1 MLDAAG
7 DVRPVWRNRI
17 VRALLT
23 SVVAIGPMAGAA
35 SAATESKP
43 VALRATVNIVTVPA
57 VPGAAF
63 IFDGQRVMTDKQ
75 GIAHIVVPA
84 GTQSHTL
91 AVGSTLIHQTGS
103 DYSFVRWWRTGNHT
117 QDYERTL
124 TGLKV
129 RKNLTIKAAY
139 RASFTVRYG
148 FADPAKRP
156 VPRSRVAT
164 VEFRGDNGQ
173 TVTATGAGTVRLLG
187 IRPINSSGTLV
198 AKEIKYTVQ
207 RVQVDG
213 SNVVR
218 VSQQPFVPS
227 QKQTVTI
234 SLLLLGAHFK
244 THDFLFGSPVGTTVL
259 LTYPDKTT
267 KRVPLDALGEAD
279 VAGLAR
285 GDYTVSVEAPGIAFT
300 RPVALSRNQY
310 VDLPVVTY
318 LDLAVVG
325 GMALLVFGSLLAVKR
340 MRMRSRRRS
349 VVVAP

>member
-1 MLDAAG
+1 
-7 DVRPVWRNRI
+7 
-17 VRALLT
+17 
-23 SVVAIGPMAGAA
+23 MAGAA
-35 SAATESKP
+35 SAATGPKP
-43 VALRATVNIVTVPA
+43 VATSATVNIVTVPP

-63 IFDGQRVMTDKQ
+63 IFDGRPVVTDRQ
-75 GIAHIVVPA
+75 GIAHITVPA
-84 GTQSHTL
+84 GKRGHTL
-91 AVGSTLIHQTGS
+91 AVKSTHIQQAGS
-103 DYSFVRWWRTGNHT
+103 DYSFVRWWRTGHHT

-139 RASFTVRYG
+139 RASFTVTYG
-148 FADPAKRP
+148 FADPAKRA
-156 VPRSRVAT
+156 VAHSRVAA

-187 IRPINSSGTLV
+187 IRPVNSSGTLV

-218 VSQQPFVPS
+218 VNQQPFVPS

-234 SLLLLGAHFK
+234 SLLLLGAHFR
-244 THDFLFGSPVGTTVL
+244 TRDFLFGSPVGTTVL
-259 LTYPDKTT
+259 LTYPDNTT
-267 KRVPLDALGEAD
+267 KRVPLDALGQAD

-285 GDYTVSVEAPGIAFT
+285 GNYTVRVEAPGIAFT

-318 LDLAVVG
+318 RDLGVVG
-325 GMALLVFGSLLAVKR
+325 GMAVLVLGSLLAVKLLR
-340 MRMRSRRRS
+340 LRSRRRTVPATS
-349 VVVAP
+349 

>member
-1 MLDAAG
+1 M
-7 DVRPVWRNRI
+7 WRDR
-17 VRALLT
+17 VLRVLLT
-23 SVVAIGPMAGAA
+23 SVVAVGLMAE
-35 SAATESKP
+35 AATAATRPEP
-43 VALRATVNIVTVPA
+43 VALSAAVNIVTVPA

-63 IFDGQRVMTDKQ
+63 VFDGRLVTTDKQ
-75 GIAHIVVPA
+75 GIAHIIVPA
-84 GTQSHTL
+84 GTHGHTL
-91 AVGSTLIHQTGS
+91 TVKTTHTQRAGG
-103 DYSFVRWWRTGNHT
+103 DYSFARWWRTGNHT

-124 TGLKV
+124 TGLRV

-173 TVTATGAGTVRLLG
+173 TVTATGGGTVRLLG
-187 IRPINSSGTLV
+187 IRPVNSSGTLV

-218 VSQQPFVPS
+218 VNQQPFVPS
-227 QKQTVTI
+227 QRQTVTI
-234 SLLLLGAHFK
+234 SLLLLGAHFR
-244 THDFLFGSPVGTTVL
+244 TRDFLFGSPVGTTVV
-259 LTYPDKTT
+259 LTYPDRST
-267 KRVPLDALGEAD
+267 KRFPLDALGEAD

-285 GDYTVSVEAPGIAFT
+285 GNYTVSVEAPGIAFT

-318 LDLAVVG
+318 RDLGVVG
-325 GMALLVFGSLLAVKR
+325 GMAVLVLGSLMALKR
-340 MRMRSRRRS
+340 VRVRSRRRAVTATS
-349 VVVAP
+349 

>member
-1 MLDAAG
+1 
-7 DVRPVWRNRI
+7 VWRDR
-17 VRALLT
+17 VLRALLT
-23 SVVAIGPMAGAA
+23 SVVAIGLLAGAA
-35 SAATESKP
+35 SAAPGPKP
-43 VALRATVNIVTVPA
+43 VALSATVNIVTVPA

-63 IFDGQRVMTDKQ
+63 VFDGRTVTTDKQ
-75 GIAHIVVPA
+75 GIAHLTVAA
-84 GTQSHTL
+84 GTHSHTL
-91 AVGSTLIHQTGS
+91 TVRTTHLQQNGG
-103 DYSFVRWWRTGNHT
+103 DYSFARWWRTGNHT

-124 TGLKV
+124 TGLKI

-156 VPRSRVAT
+156 VPHSRVAT

-187 IRPINSSGTLV
+187 IRPVNSSGTLV

-218 VSQQPFVPS
+218 VNQQPFVPS
-227 QKQTVTI
+227 QKQAVTI
-234 SLLLLGAHFK
+234 SLLLLGAHFR
-244 THDFLFGSPVGTTVL
+244 TRDFLFGSPVGTMVV
-259 LTYPDKTT
+259 LTYPDKTR
-267 KRVPLDALGEAD
+267 KRFPLDALGEVD

-285 GDYTVSVEAPGIAFT
+285 GNYTVSVEAPGIAFT

-318 LDLAVVG
+318 RDLGVVG
-325 GMALLVFGSLLAVKR
+325 GMAVLVFGSLLALKLVR
-340 MRMRSRRRS
+340 ARSRRRTVTATS
-349 VVVAP
+349 